1 MINRKMEGKTLIL
14 SVLVMS
20 LVMAQ
25 IQVEARSCCPST
37 TSRNC
42 NNVCRFSGGSKEAC
56 AKLCGCKIVEGPCPP
71 GPRDILENSGDAV
84 NKYCKLGCASSVC
97 GTLTTLQNSD
107 ASEIVNG
114 AVVQC
119 TEACSELCT
128 KGSSNEVETA

>member
-1 MINRKMEGKTLIL
+1 MEGKTLIL

-25 IQVEARSCCPST
+25 IQVEAKSCCPNT
-37 TSRNC
+37 TARNC
-42 NNVCRFSGGSKEAC
+42 YNVCRLTGASRETC

-71 GPRDILENSGDAV
+71 GPRDILENSV
-84 NKYCKLGCASSVC
+84 SEYCKLGCASSVC
-97 GTLTTLQNSD
+97 RTLATLDNSD

-114 AVVQC
+114 AVVPC

-128 KGSSNEVETA
+128 KGSSNVV